1 MDKKIEPSLKLI
13 SEYLKS
19 DEQFVIPEYQRSY
32 SWSIPQCDKLWQDIE
47 RYMASDEQD
56 PYFFGTIIAD
66 CSDSNHISLIDG
78 QQRTTTFILLLKA
91 LLIRLNE
98 KLSILDSDDDSR
110 KLKVA
115 IESRRNRILDILYK
129 TNDDTR
135 LDLLEDWS
143 KAERVSHLES
153 RSNNELE
160 EHKRD
165 LKVILDAQ
173 DFKQALDSCYKIP
186 RRQKDNRYTNFI
198 RNFKFFY
205 EKLGECDST
214 RINLFAKTFLSS
226 CQIIEIRSWNTE
238 QAIEMFN
245 SLNSKGMPLSDSD
258 IISAQLFSKAV
269 AKDCKESFN
278 EEWKRIKMIS
288 DQLERRKIASID
300 SLLQQYMYIFR
311 AKNHDSDVTT
321 PGVRR
326 FYMDMKE
333 SKHLLEEPMQFCQSI
348 GKIADIWDN
357 FSNVPQIK
365 LLLKFNENA
374 KMFLISFLNR
384 YDSGSI
390 PADAVVRISECLLKL
405 FAVLELVDAGYSS
418 SNFKSFLFKENL
430 KLVDSGV
437 QIDEIERDF
446 SGHILTKWTREN
458 IEKDLVDY
466 DKTILVFLNEYLYDK
481 KHFDFEDTVNIEHIM
496 PASGRNIA
504 AIRRAAGFTDEA
516 DFKLLVNCLGN
527 KILLEEDINK
537 SIGNSWFITKKNN
550 SVHAQYDKGYLESSY
565 SLATSLAQYDRDVWT
580 KEDIEKA
587 RDKAIKR
594 ICDFIF
600 SA

>member
-13 SEYLKS
+13 SDYLQS
-19 DEQFVIPEYQRSY
+19 DVQFVIPEYQRSY

-47 RYMASDEQD
+47 RYMSSDEQD

-66 CSDSNHISLIDG
+66 CSDANHISLIDG

-98 KLSILDSDDDSR
+98 KLSKLDSDDDSR

-115 IESRRNRILDILYK
+115 IENRRNRILDILYK

-143 KAERVSHLES
+143 RAKGVSPLES

-160 EHKRD
+160 DHKRD
-165 LKVILDAQ
+165 LKVILEAQ
-173 DFKQALDSCYKIP
+173 DFVQALDSCYTIP
-186 RRQKDNRYTNFI
+186 RRQKDNRYTNFF

-205 EKLGECDST
+205 GKLGECDST

-269 AKDCKESFN
+269 AKDCSESFN
-278 EEWKRIKMIS
+278 EEWKRIKTLS
-288 DQLERRKIASID
+288 DLLERRKIASID
-300 SLLQQYMYIFR
+300 SILQQYMYVFR
-311 AKNHDSDVTT
+311 AKNRESDVTT

-326 FYMDMKE
+326 FYMDMTK

-348 GKIADIWDN
+348 GKIADIWDK
-357 FSNVPQIK
+357 FADIPQIK

-384 YDSGSI
+384 YDNGSI
-390 PADAVVRISECLLKL
+390 PADAIVRISECLLKL

-418 SNFKSFLFKENL
+418 ANFKSFLFKENL
-430 KLVDSGV
+430 KLVDCSV
-437 QIDEIERDF
+437 QIDEIEQDF
-446 SGHILTKWTREN
+446 RSHILIKWTRES
-458 IEKDLVDY
+458 IEKGLMDY
-466 DKTILVFLNEYLYDK
+466 DKTILVFLNEYLFDK
-481 KHFDFEDTVNIEHIM
+481 KHFDFKDSVNIEHIM

-504 AIRRAAGFTDEA
+504 AIRRDAGLTDED
-516 DFKLLVNCLGN
+516 DFQVLVNCLGN

-550 SVHAQYDKGYLESSY
+550 SVHAPYDKGYLESSY

-600 SA
+600 S

>member
-1 MDKKIEPSLKLI
+1 
-13 SEYLKS
+13 
-19 DEQFVIPEYQRSY
+19 
-32 SWSIPQCDKLWQDIE
+32 
-47 RYMASDEQD
+47 MASGEQE

-66 CSDSNHISLIDG
+66 CSDANHISLIDG

-98 KLSILDSDDDSR
+98 KLEKVESDDDSR

-115 IESRRNRILDILYK
+115 IGNRRNRILDILYK

-143 KAERVSHLES
+143 RASGVSFLES
-153 RSNNELE
+153 RSNVELE

-165 LKVILDAQ
+165 LQVILEAQ
-173 DFKQALDSCYKIP
+173 DFTQALSFCYKAP
-186 RRQKDNRYTNFI
+186 NRRKDNRFTNFF

-205 EKLGECDST
+205 EKLGEGGKGDSA
-214 RINLFAKTFLSS
+214 RINSFARTFLSS
-226 CQIIEIRSWNTE
+226 CQIIEIRSWNTA

-269 AKDCKESFN
+269 AKGCIESFN
-278 EEWKRIKMIS
+278 EEWKRIKVIS

-300 SLLQQYMYIFR
+300 SILQQYMYVFR
-311 AKNHDSDVTT
+311 AKNRDSDVTT

-326 FYMDMKE
+326 FYMDMDK
-333 SKHLLEEPMQFCQSI
+333 SKHLLDEPMQFCQSI
-348 GKIADIWDN
+348 GKIADIWEY
-357 FSNVPQIK
+357 FSGVPQIK

-384 YDSGSI
+384 YDNGSI
-390 PADAVVRISECLLKL
+390 PSGAAVRISECLLKL

-418 SNFKSFLFKENL
+418 ANFKSFLFRENL
-430 KLVDSGV
+430 KLVDSSV
-437 QIDEIERDF
+437 PIDEIEQDF
-446 SGHILTKWTREN
+446 KTHIATKWTRES
-458 IEKDLVDY
+458 IESYLIDY
-466 DKTILVFLNEYLYDK
+466 DKTILVFLNEYLFDK
-481 KHFDFEDTVNIEHIM
+481 SHFDFEDAVNIEHIM

-504 AIRRAAGFTDEA
+504 AIRRDAGLTDED
-516 DFKLLVNCLGN
+516 DFRMYVNCLGN

-550 SVHAQYDKGYLESSY
+550 SVHAPYDKGYLDSSF
-565 SLATSLAQYDRDVWT
+565 SLATSLAHYGRDVWT

-594 ICDFIF
+594 ISDFIF
-600 SA
+600 S